1 MKSNKRFL
9 GPLLVMLAGVFWG
22 SMGIFV
28 RTMTSW
34 GFSSIQVTAV
44 RLTIGAVLFLLL
56 LLIRSPKDLRI
67 RLRDV
72 PLFLALGVISI
83 LFFTI
88 CYFTA
93 ITMLPL
99 STAAI
104 LLYTSPIWVML
115 MSVLFFHEKFTS
127 RKLLALA
134 MAFGGCILVAGISGG
149 SISLAGLFFGLGS
162 GFGYALYSIFGTVAL
177 RRYSPFNVTTY
188 AFLIAAVGIQFICP
202 PTELLPLFAAASPPS
217 KAVLF
222 AIVMALVTAVTPYL
236 LYTLGLARV
245 EVSRAAILATVEPL
259 VATLF
264 GVLVFSEP
272 LTLSSLLGILL
283 ILAAIVLLNTKSPL
297 KQEG

>member
-1 MKSNKRFL
+1 MKADKRFI

-28 RTMTSW
+28 RTMSGW
-34 GFSSIQVTAV
+34 GFSSIQITAV
-44 RLTIGAVLFLLL
+44 RLTLASVFFLILLL
-56 LLIRSPKDLRI
+56 LRSPADLQI
-67 RLRDV
+67 RLRDI

-93 ITMLPL
+93 ITMLSL

-115 MSVLFFHEKFTS
+115 MSVAFFHEKFTS

-134 MAFGGCILVAGISGG
+134 MAFGGCVLVSGLSGGGIST
-149 SISLAGLFFGLGS
+149 AGLLFGLGS
-162 GFGYALYSIFGTVAL
+162 GIGYALYSIFGTVAL
-177 RRYSPFNVTTY
+177 RRYSPLTVTTY
-188 AFLIAAVGIQFICP
+188 AFLIAAAGIQFISP
-202 PTELLPLFAAASPPS
+202 PAELASLFAAAASPA

-222 AIVMALVTAVTPYL
+222 AVVMALFSAVTPYL

-245 EVSRAAILATVEPL
+245 EASKAAILATVEPL
-259 VATLF
+259 VATLV

-272 LTLSSLLGILL
+272 LTVSSLIGILL
-283 ILAAIVLLNTKSPL
+283 ILAAIVLLNTKSSAS
-297 KQEG
+297 

>member
-1 MKSNKRFL
+1 MKADKRFI

-28 RTMTSW
+28 RTMSGW
-34 GFSSIQVTAV
+34 GFSSIQITAV
-44 RLTIGAVLFLLL
+44 RLTLASVFFLILLL
-56 LLIRSPKDLRI
+56 LRSPADLQI
-67 RLRDV
+67 RLRDI

-93 ITMLPL
+93 ITMLSL

-115 MSVLFFHEKFTS
+115 MSVVFFHEKFTS

-134 MAFGGCILVAGISGG
+134 MAFGGCILVSGLSGG
-149 SISLAGLFFGLGS
+149 SISTAGLLFGLGS
-162 GFGYALYSIFGTVAL
+162 GIGYALYSIFGTVAL
-177 RRYSPFNVTTY
+177 RRYSPLTVTTY
-188 AFLIAAVGIQFICP
+188 AFLIAAAGIQFISP
-202 PTELLPLFAAASPPS
+202 PAELASLFAAAVSPA

-222 AIVMALVTAVTPYL
+222 AVVMALFSAVTPYL

-245 EVSRAAILATVEPL
+245 EASKAAILATVEPL
-259 VATLF
+259 VATLV

-272 LTLSSLLGILL
+272 LTVSSLIGILL
-283 ILAAIVLLNTKSPL
+283 ILAAIVLLNTKSSAS
-297 KQEG
+297 